1 MLAATLA
8 LAAVANAYELLC
20 TAGFPMVFTRLL
32 TLQPLPPVAYYGY
45 LALYC
50 AVYVVPLLVIVTLF
64 VVTLGRRKLS
74 EREGRTLKLVS
85 GTMMLGLG
93 ALLLVDP
100 ALLSSIGVTAG
111 LLAGVLIL
119 SWLVVRFGPRMSEST

>member
-1 MLAATLA
+1 
-8 LAAVANAYELLC
+8 
-20 TAGFPMVFTRLL
+20 MVFTRLL
-32 TLQPLPPVAYYGY
+32 TLETLPPGAYYRY

-50 AVYVVPLLVIVTLF
+50 AVYVVPLTVIVALF

-74 EREGRTLKLVS
+74 EQEGRTLKLVS

-93 ALLLVDP
+93 AILLVDP
-100 ALLSSIGVTAG
+100 VLLGRIGVTAG

-119 SWLVVRFGPRMSEST
+119 AWLIVRFGPRTPGNGATDAKRTDH